1 MSEQEIRAAIKDI
14 RSAGA
19 LRKIWSNLVV
29 LRHNVANLFSSSISD
44 AQPSAWVPLT
54 FPDPLPAPASLIQRV
69 RSLRNI
75 RSVGP
80 SENIVN
86 IVHTTQ
92 MIPVVTSLI
101 HSVLETASVR
111 EEIDQGV
118 RDEKEIVRNA
128 REAVMIEKERWDQE
142 RRNMEATSKNIV
154 DKNEVI
160 FLFYIFSNWHS

>member
-1 MSEQEIRAAIKDI
+1 
-14 RSAGA
+14 
-19 LRKIWSNLVV
+19 
-29 LRHNVANLFSSSISD
+29 
-44 AQPSAWVPLT
+44 
-54 FPDPLPAPASLIQRV
+54 
-69 RSLRNI
+69 
-75 RSVGP
+75 
-80 SENIVN
+80 
-86 IVHTTQ
+86 